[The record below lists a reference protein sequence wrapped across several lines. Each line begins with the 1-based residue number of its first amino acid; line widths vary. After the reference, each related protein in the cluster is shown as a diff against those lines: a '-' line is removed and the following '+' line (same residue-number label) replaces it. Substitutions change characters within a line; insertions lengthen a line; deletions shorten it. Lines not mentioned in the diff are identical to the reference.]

1 MGNTLIVGRGLKKF
15 FEIKTGLFSRK
26 RLNVK
31 AVDGVDITI
40 NKGEVVGL
48 VGESGCGKTTLGRLI
63 LRLIEPTDGEL
74 YYNPSEEILEKIKN
88 GEKISQD
95 ELKKYSIFH
104 MGKND
109 VRELR
114 RHMQIVFQDPYSSL
128 DPRYLIKDIIAEPL
142 RSFGWD
148 SKDAYS
154 RVEELLKSVGLGPE
168 FMNKFPHEL
177 SGGQRQR
184 VAIARALALKPEF
197 VVLDEPTSALD
208 VSVQAQVLNL
218 LDDLRKELD
227 LTMLFISHHILVVRH
242 IADRIMVM
250 YLGKIVEIAET
261 KEIFKN
267 PLHPYTQALL
277 SAVPVPDP
285 KTKRMKIHLE
295 GEVPSPVNPPKG
307 CSFHTRCKFAFEK
320 CGWTANELVEYL
332 RLVMDPTRNEEL
344 KGNILDE
351 IEIVSDTEL
360 IMRFKELENP
370 GNIRGVIDKEKINNN
385 IRAFYGIM
393 GIEASGKEV
402 KIKLYEPKVPELKNV
417 GNNHFVA
424 CFLH

>member
-1 MGNTLIVGRGLKKF
+1 
-15 FEIKTGLFSRK
+15 
-26 RLNVK
+26 
-31 AVDGVDITI
+31 DDVDIVI
-40 NKGEVVGL
+40 NRGEVVGL

-63 LRLIEPTDGEL
+63 LRLIEPTGGEL
-74 YYNPSEEILEKIKN
+74 YYKPPQDLVEKIRN
-88 GEKISQD
+88 NEKISAQ
-95 ELKKYSIFH
+95 ELKKFSIFH

-114 RHMQIVFQDPYSSL
+114 KHMQIVFQDPYSSL

-142 RSFGWD
+142 RSFGWE
-148 SKDAYS
+148 SKEAY
-154 RVEELLKSVGLGPE
+154 RRAEELLKEVGLGPE

-218 LDDLRKELD
+218 LEDLRKEFN

-261 KEIFKN
+261 REIFRN

-285 KTKRMKIHLE
+285 KTKRMRIHLE

-320 CGWTANELVEYL
+320 CGWTSDELVEYL
-332 RLVMDPTRNEEL
+332 RLVLDPTRNEEL
-344 KGNILDE
+344 KGNVLSE
-351 IEIVSDTEL
+351 IQIISDTEIL
-360 IMRFKELENP
+360 MKFSELKNP
-370 GNIRGVIDKEKINNN
+370 GSIKGVIEKEKINNN
-385 IRAFYGIM
+385 IRAFYGI
-393 GIEASGKEV
+393 ESFEFSGEGV
-402 KIKLYEPKVPELKNV
+402 RIKLYEPKKPELKDV
-417 GNNHFVA
+417 GNGHMVA

>member
-1 MGNTLIVGRGLKKF
+1 KK
-15 FEIKTGLFSRK
+15 
-26 RLNVK
+26 LNVK
-31 AVDGVDITI
+31 AVDDVDIVI
-40 NKGEVVGL
+40 NRGEVVGL

-63 LRLIEPTDGEL
+63 LRLIEPTGGEL
-74 YYNPSEEILEKIKN
+74 YYKPPQDLVEKIRN
-88 GEKISQD
+88 NEKISAQ
-95 ELKKYSIFH
+95 ELKKFSIFH

-114 RHMQIVFQDPYSSL
+114 KHMQIVFQDPYSSL

-142 RSFGWD
+142 RSFGWE
-148 SKDAYS
+148 SKEAY
-154 RVEELLKSVGLGPE
+154 RRAEELLKEVGLGPE

-218 LDDLRKELD
+218 LEDLRKEFN

-261 KEIFKN
+261 REIFRN

-285 KTKRMKIHLE
+285 KTKRMRIHLE

-320 CGWTANELVEYL
+320 CGWTSDELVEYL

-344 KGNILDE
+344 RGNVLSE
-351 IEIVSDTEL
+351 IQIISDTEIL
-360 IMRFKELENP
+360 MKFSELRNP
-370 GNIRGVIDKEKINNN
+370 GSIKGVIEKEKINNN
-385 IRAFYGIM
+385 IRAFYGI
-393 GIEASGKEV
+393 ESFEFSGEGV
-402 KIKLYEPKVPELKNV
+402 RIKLYEPKKPELKDV
-417 GNNHFVA
+417 GNGHMVA

>member
-1 MGNTLIVGRGLKKF
+1 KK
-15 FEIKTGLFSRK
+15 
-26 RLNVK
+26 LNVK
-31 AVDGVDITI
+31 AVDDVDIVI
-40 NKGEVVGL
+40 NRGEVVGL

-63 LRLIEPTDGEL
+63 LRLIEPTGGEL
-74 YYNPSEEILEKIKN
+74 YYKPPQDLVEKIRN
-88 GEKISQD
+88 NEKISAQ
-95 ELKKYSIFH
+95 ELKKFSIFH

-114 RHMQIVFQDPYSSL
+114 KHMQIVFQDPYSSL

-142 RSFGWD
+142 RSFGWE
-148 SKDAYS
+148 SKEAY
-154 RVEELLKSVGLGPE
+154 RRAEELLKEVGLGPE

-218 LDDLRKELD
+218 LEDLRKEFN

-261 KEIFKN
+261 REIFRN

-285 KTKRMKIHLE
+285 KTKRMRIHLE

-320 CGWTANELVEYL
+320 CGWTSDELVEYL

-344 KGNILDE
+344 RGNVLSE
-351 IEIVSDTEL
+351 IQIISDTEIL
-360 IMRFKELENP
+360 MKFSELKNP
-370 GNIRGVIDKEKINNN
+370 GSIKGVIEKEKINNN
-385 IRAFYGIM
+385 IRAFYGI
-393 GIEASGKEV
+393 ESFEFSGEGV
-402 KIKLYEPKVPELKNV
+402 RIKLYEPKKPELKDV
-417 GNNHFVA
+417 GNGHMVA

>member
-1 MGNTLIVGRGLKKF
+1 
-15 FEIKTGLFSRK
+15 
-26 RLNVK
+26 
-31 AVDGVDITI
+31 
-40 NKGEVVGL
+40 
-48 VGESGCGKTTLGRLI
+48 
-63 LRLIEPTDGEL
+63 
-74 YYNPSEEILEKIKN
+74 
-88 GEKISQD
+88 
-95 ELKKYSIFH
+95 

-114 RHMQIVFQDPYSSL
+114 KHMQIVFQDPYSSL

-142 RSFGWD
+142 RSFGWE
-148 SKDAYS
+148 SKEAY
-154 RVEELLKSVGLGPE
+154 RRAEELLKEVGLGPE

-218 LDDLRKELD
+218 LEDLRKEFN

-261 KEIFKN
+261 REIFRN

-285 KTKRMKIHLE
+285 KTKRMRIHLE

-320 CGWTANELVEYL
+320 CGWTSDELVEYL
-332 RLVMDPTRNEEL
+332 RLVLDPTRNEEL
-344 KGNILDE
+344 RGNVLSE
-351 IEIVSDTEL
+351 IQIISDTEIL
-360 IMRFKELENP
+360 MKFSELKNP
-370 GNIRGVIDKEKINNN
+370 GSIKGVIEKEKINNN
-385 IRAFYGIM
+385 IRAFYGI
-393 GIEASGKEV
+393 ESFEFSGEGV
-402 KIKLYEPKVPELKNV
+402 RIRLYEPKKPELKDV
-417 GNNHFVA
+417 GNGHMVA